1 MKIDASLVAVVTGG
15 ASGLGEATVRL
26 LASQK
31 AKVVIADLNEK
42 IGGDL
47 AKELG
52 CEFFRTDVTNED
64 NVIKLFEFTVKKFG
78 KISAVINSAGIISAG
93 MIVSSKGVVVSSD
106 EMLKVLKIN
115 VVGTFNVAKH
125 AAKQMVSQE

>member
-1 MKIDASLVAVVTGG
+1 MKIDANLVAVVTGG

-52 CEFFRTDVTNED
+52 CEFFRTDVTNEE

-106 EMLKVLKIN
+106 
-115 VVGTFNVAKH
+115 
-125 AAKQMVSQE
+125 